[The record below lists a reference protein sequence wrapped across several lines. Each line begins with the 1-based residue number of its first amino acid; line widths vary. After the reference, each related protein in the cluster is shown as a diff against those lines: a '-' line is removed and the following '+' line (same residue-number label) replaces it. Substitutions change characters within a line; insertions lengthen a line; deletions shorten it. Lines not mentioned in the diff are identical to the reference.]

1 MAKNMAVG
9 LMVFAVMCLIGIVLY
24 AQDWTQLR
32 PWLNT
37 PLREITLGDA
47 FVALVVYAVLRK

>member
-1 MAKNMAVG
+1 MAKNMAWG
-9 LMVFAVMCLIGIVLY
+9 LMVFAVMCLVGIILY

-37 PLREITLGDA
+37 PLRETTLGDA
-47 FVALVVYAVLRK
+47 FVVLFIYAMFRK